1 MHSTPDI
8 PSSAASPEDQAYA
21 KIQASVQRTLEQ
33 LVSETEETKKH
44 IADQGHGRSRKTA
57 TLIAKRC
64 VAAIENVRNTI
75 SNQYYWV
82 ISEVPDVKQP
92 LINRLMLNAQN
103 HLQKALQAAEDQLRT
118 TTMLVKNPLLFDE
131 FYPDLSKSYEKSL
144 VIVRKYVD
152 SYADQKYWSS

>member
-1 MHSTPDI
+1 MDSTPDR
-8 PSSAASPEDQAYA
+8 PFSATSPEGQAYA
-21 KIQASVQRTLEQ
+21 KIQASVQRTLEK
-33 LVSETEETKKH
+33 LASETEETKKH
-44 IADQGHGRSRKTA
+44 IADQGHGRSKKTV
-57 TLIAKRC
+57 TLIAKQC
-64 VAAIENVRNTI
+64 IAAIENVRNTI

-103 HLQKALQAAEDQLRT
+103 HLQKVLQVSEDQLRAT
-118 TTMLVKNPLLFDE
+118 TTLVKNPLLFDE

>member
-1 MHSTPDI
+1 MTTPDR
-8 PSSAASPEDQAYA
+8 PSSTTSSEDQAYA
-21 KIQASVQRTLEQ
+21 KIQASVQRALEK
-33 LVSETEETKKH
+33 LASETEEIKKH
-44 IADQGHGRSRKTA
+44 IADRGHGRSRKA
-57 TLIAKRC
+57 VTLIAKRC

-82 ISEVPDVKQP
+82 ISEVPNVKQP

-103 HLQKALQAAEDQLRT
+103 HLQKVLQASEDQLRAT
-118 TTMLVKNPLLFDE
+118 TTLVKNPLLFDE

-152 SYADQKYWSS
+152 SYADQKYWSG